1 MFRNLFHHFSPIKQA
16 RTNDRIRT
24 SEVLLVMEDQAPIR
38 MSTDQAL
45 AKAEEMGLDLVEINP
60 NSTPPLC
67 KILDYGK
74 FLYKKKKQEQDARK
88 RVKAIDVKT
97 IRFGF
102 NTSDHDLA
110 IRDRRAREFLDKG
123 DIVRLQV
130 MGRGRQLA
138 YKPLALKKVEKFVE
152 NLKDVATVD
161 APPKMAGN
169 SILVTLRPQNKQ

>member
-1 MFRNLFHHFSPIKQA
+1 M
-16 RTNDRIRT
+16 D
-24 SEVLLVMEDQAPIR
+24 EQAPIR
-38 MSTDQAL
+38 MSTEQAL
-45 AKAEEMGLDLVEINP
+45 MKAEELSLDLVEMNP
-60 NSTPPLC
+60 NSSPPLC

-74 FLYKKKKQEQDARK
+74 FLYKKKKQEQDAKK
-88 RVKAIDVKT
+88 RVKAVEVKT

-102 NTSDHDLA
+102 NTSEHDLM
-110 IRDRRAREFLDKG
+110 IRDKQARGFLEKG

-169 SILVTLRPQNKQ
+169 SILVTLRAQNR

>member
-1 MFRNLFHHFSPIKQA
+1 M
-16 RTNDRIRT
+16 
-24 SEVLLVMEDQAPIR
+24 
-38 MSTDQAL
+38 
-45 AKAEEMGLDLVEINP
+45 KAVE
-60 NSTPPLC
+60 
-67 KILDYGK
+67 
-74 FLYKKKKQEQDARK
+74 
-88 RVKAIDVKT
+88 VKT

-102 NTSDHDLA
+102 NTSEHDLM
-110 IRDRRAREFLDKG
+110 IRDKQARGFLEKG

-169 SILVTLRPQNKQ
+169 SILVTLRAQNR

>member
-1 MFRNLFHHFSPIKQA
+1 ML
-16 RTNDRIRT
+16 
-24 SEVLLVMEDQAPIR
+24 VLEGQAPVR
-38 MSTDQAL
+38 MSLEQAL
-45 AKAEEMGLDLVEINP
+45 MKAEEMEMDLVEMNP

-74 FLYKKKKQEQDARK
+74 FLYKKKKQEQDAKK
-88 RVKAIDVKT
+88 RVKVVEVKT

-102 NTSDHDLA
+102 NTSEHDLM
-110 IRDRRAREFLDKG
+110 IRDKQARGFLEKG

-138 YKPLALKKVEKFVE
+138 YKPLALKKVEKFIE

-169 SILVTLRPQNKQ
+169 SILVTLRPQNK